1 MSGKKHHHL
10 CRIKS
15 VASLLEIENSLI
27 LIRRNFLA
35 SLFSLVFIGSR
46 LITTGA
52 TSYRQMAQSI
62 HAVLGDPGHLLNS
75 PCAQRLVLETASV
88 SLCQT

>member
-1 MSGKKHHHL
+1 M
-10 CRIKS
+10 
-15 VASLLEIENSLI
+15 ASLLEIENSLI

-62 HAVLGDPGHLLNS
+62 QVLGDPGHLLNS
-75 PCAQRLVLETASV
+75 PTHPETGAGDCFKSP
-88 SLCQT
+88 

>member
-1 MSGKKHHHL
+1 M
-10 CRIKS
+10 
-15 VASLLEIENSLI
+15 VSLLDIENSLI
-27 LIRRNFLA
+27 PVRRNFLA
-35 SLFSLVFIGSR
+35 SLFSLVLIGSR

-62 HAVLGDPGHLLNS
+62 QVLGDPGLLNS

-88 SLCQT
+88 